1 MLFLTPKQR
10 KRIEDMMV
18 SLYEQKSTFI
28 KSCNCDSISQYLFRD
43 NEQPW
48 FYKFLH
54 PLGIR
59 IEEFE
64 NFSSEKRRDIE
75 EEIRNI
81 IIENNVYFY

>member
-1 MLFLTPKQR
+1 M
-10 KRIEDMMV
+10 I
-18 SLYEQKSTFI
+18 SIYEQKRTFM
-28 KSCNCDSISQYLFRD
+28 KSCDCDSISAFLFRD
-43 NEQPW
+43 NGQPW
-48 FYKFLH
+48 FYKFLKVVG
-54 PLGIR
+54 LK